1 MILHWVA
8 FITIDGLLV
17 SYNDYIT
24 AFPDSS
30 KPTSPGSIQYDVC
43 FVRCGNS
50 LGDYRTLDLLNMGLS
65 THKLSGTIPGITQV
79 RICTLQRGNDCGYHR
94 DIVVY
99 LFQH

>member
-50 LGDYRTLDLLNMGLS
+50 LGDYRTLDLSNNDS
-65 THKLSGTIPGITQV
+65 DTTKLSDTMVT
-79 RICTLQRGNDCGYHR
+79 
-94 DIVVY
+94 
-99 LFQH
+99 